1 MSRIVEKYLEYI
13 VAVVIGVI
21 TRNMFGLVTSSNP
34 LQR

>member
-21 TRNMFGLVTSSNP
+21 SGSMFGLVTSPNP